1 MKKIMM
7 MFVASVVLLLTAC
20 SGDAQEKL
28 YVYNVGEYIDREVLK
43 MFEEE
48 FNCKVVYEL
57 YDSNE
62 TMYQKIKAGGT
73 NYDVAFPSDY
83 MVEKMIKEELVLPL
97 DYSKIPNFKYISDEY
112 KNLPYDPQ
120 NLYTVPYFWGTVG
133 ILYDTTVVDE
143 PVDSWSILW
152 DEKYKGNIFMYDS
165 QRDSLMVAL
174 KLLGYSMNTQ
184 NVEELE
190 EAKQLLI
197 EQRPLVYAYVTDQV
211 IDNMIA
217 GNAALAVVYSGDATY
232 IMDENEDMEY
242 VIPKEGSNMWVDA
255 MVIPS
260 TAQNVDLAHEFINF
274 MQRPD
279 IAQMN
284 TEYVMYSTPNTEV
297 LANVSEDE
305 WTQNE
310 AYSPSQELLDS
321 LPMETFRDP
330 GEFIK
335 EYDDIW
341 TQVLANVSED
351 EWTQNEAYSPSQE
364 LLDSLPMET
373 FRDPGEFIK
382 EYDDIWTQ
390 VLSASKR

>member
-1 MKKIMM
+1 MKKLVMM
-7 MFVASVVLLLTAC
+7 VVASFVLLLTAC
-20 SGDAQEKL
+20 STDTREKL
-28 YVYNVGEYIDREVLK
+28 YVYNVGEYIDREVLA

-83 MVEKMIKEELVLPL
+83 MAEKMIKENLVLPL

-112 KNLPYDPQ
+112 KHLPYDEE

-133 ILYDTTVVDE
+133 ILYDKTVVKE

-152 DEKYKGNIFMYDS
+152 DEDYKGNIFMYDS

-174 KLLGYSMNTQ
+174 KLLGYSMNSQ
-184 NVEELE
+184 NVDELE
-190 EAKQLLI
+190 AAKNLLI

-232 IMDENEDMEY
+232 IMSENENMEFA
-242 VIPKEGSNMWVDA
+242 IPKEGSNMWVDS

-260 TAQNVDLAHEFINF
+260 TAQNVELAHKFINF

-279 IAQMN
+279 IALMN

-297 LANVSEDE
+297 LNIVSDE
-305 WTQNE
+305 AWTQNE

-330 GEFIK
+330 GDFIK
-335 EYDDIW
+335 EYDNIW
-341 TQVLANVSED
+341 TQVLA
-351 EWTQNEAYSPSQE
+351 
-364 LLDSLPMET
+364 
-373 FRDPGEFIK
+373 
-382 EYDDIWTQ
+382 
-390 VLSASKR
+390 ASK